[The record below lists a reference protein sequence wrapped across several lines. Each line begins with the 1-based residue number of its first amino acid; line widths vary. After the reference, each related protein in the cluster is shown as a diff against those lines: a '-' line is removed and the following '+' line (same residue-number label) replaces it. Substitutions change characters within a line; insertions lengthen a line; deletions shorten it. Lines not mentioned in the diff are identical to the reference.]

1 MNEQRIREIANQ
13 ASDHAENTVEYFPDT
28 EDGLDYPAKMMKVRD
43 LKFAELIVQECIA
56 QIRPMW
62 NQVKEVGVPP
72 GYDYDTFDLA
82 YNDCM
87 NAIKEHF
94 GVEDRAIPIL
104 SADEQALFAGITSS
118 RLFTIAGAK
127 KHFGVKK

>member
-43 LKFAELIVQECIA
+43 LKFAELIVQECVGIA
-56 QIRPMW
+56 D
-62 NQVKEVGVPP
+62 E
-72 GYDYDTFDLA
+72 YDGAGST
-82 YNDCM
+82 
-87 NAIKEHF
+87 IVSRIEKHF
-94 GVEDRAIPIL
+94 GVEDRAVPIL

-118 RLFTIAGAK
+118 KLFTIAGAK
-127 KHFGVKK
+127 KHFGVEE